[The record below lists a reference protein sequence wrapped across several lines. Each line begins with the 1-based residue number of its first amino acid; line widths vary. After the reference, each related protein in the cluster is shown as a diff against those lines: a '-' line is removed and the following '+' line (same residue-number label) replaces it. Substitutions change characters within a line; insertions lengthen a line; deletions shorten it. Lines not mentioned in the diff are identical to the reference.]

1 MENGGELLHSF
12 RSSGFAQTPAESAVY
27 AVHTKR
33 SVYTRFA
40 KPLLDRSVAAILL
53 IALAPLMAV
62 LYFCIRIESRGSGIF
77 RQERIGLSGQVFSI
91 YKFRT
96 MYTFV
101 PKEGRSPEGENDP
114 RVTGVGRVLRKT
126 SLDELPQLVNILK
139 GEMSFIGPRPEQ
151 KSIVELH
158 YTPLDYY
165 RFMVKPGITGL
176 WQTSEDRKK
185 PIYENLHHDFDYID
199 GISFWLDFKIVLRTV
214 KVLFRSNTY

>member
-1 MENGGELLHSF
+1 
-12 RSSGFAQTPAESAVY
+12 
-27 AVHTKR
+27 
-33 SVYTRFA
+33 
-40 KPLLDRSVAAILL
+40 
-53 IALAPLMAV
+53 
-62 LYFCIRIESRGSGIF
+62 
-77 RQERIGLSGQVFSI
+77 
-91 YKFRT
+91 